1 MNQDLVYQNREMG
14 DLNPLAPTENSNP
27 PESISPPQKLTNPKI
42 KLLVLLAIF
51 ITIIFIISFIFSLL
65 KRTPTPT
72 PADEQIAVPTLNI
85 FPTDIPNIAIPTEF
99 RDQFDQIDRNNK
111 INVDFTPPQIDPNIG
126 Q

>member
-14 DLNPLAPTENSNP
+14 ELNPLAPTQ
-27 PESISPPQKLTNPKI
+27 SPSEPTSPTKKPADPKT
-42 KLLVLLAIF
+42 KLLIILAIF

-72 PADEQIAVPTLNI
+72 PANEQTAVPTLNI
-85 FPTDIPNIAIPTEF
+85 LPTDIPNIAIPTEF

-111 INVDFTPPQIDPNIG
+111 TNVDFIPPQIDPNIG